1 MNIREELEQRKEQV
15 ENVLRQYLP
24 KEGPEGGTLA
34 EAIRY
39 SLLVG
44 GKRLRP
50 ILMMESYRLYG
61 GKETTIDPFLAAIE
75 MIHTHSLVHD
85 DLPALDNDDYRRGEK
100 TTHAVYGEAI
110 GVLAGD
116 ALLNLAYE
124 TMLQAFYHKE
134 EQQRVGKAMGI
145 LAGKTGLSG
154 MLGGQSRDVENEK
167 QGRPVEDEAELLYI
181 YEHKTAALLEAALMI
196 GAVLAGAE
204 KEEVTRME
212 EIGHRLGL
220 AFQVRDDIL
229 DVTATQEEMGKPA
242 HSDEAK
248 EKTTYVS
255 LHGVDAAQAQVDVW
269 TEEALQQLQSLP
281 GDTAFLEAL
290 FREMAGRRS

>member
-1 MNIREELEQRKEQV
+1 MNIQEKREERRAQIEDIL
-15 ENVLRQYLP
+15 LQYLP
-24 KEGPEGGTLA
+24 DEGPEGGALA
-34 EAIRY
+34 SAVRY

-50 ILMMESYRLYG
+50 ILMLESYRLFG
-61 GKETTIDPFLAAIE
+61 GEGAAIDPFLAAIE

-85 DLPALDNDDYRRGEK
+85 DLPALDNDAYRRGEK
-100 TTHAVYGEAI
+100 TTHMVYGEAV

-124 TMLQAFYHKE
+124 TMLQSFYHKDE
-134 EQQRVGKAMGI
+134 LQRAGEAMRI
-145 LAGKTGLSG
+145 LAGKTGLYG
-154 MLGGQSRDVENEK
+154 MLGGQGRDVDNEKRGKPVENE
-167 QGRPVEDEAELLYI
+167 AALLFI
-181 YEHKTAALLEAALMI
+181 YERKTAALIEAALMI

-204 KEEVTRME
+204 KEDVRTME
-212 EIGHRLGL
+212 QIGRRIGL

-242 HSDEAK
+242 HSDEEK
-248 EKTTYVS
+248 EKTTFVT
-255 LHGVDAAQAQVDVW
+255 LHGMDYAQAQVDAW
-269 TEEALQQLQSLP
+269 TDEALQLLTTLS
-281 GDTAFLEAL
+281 GDTTMLEEL